1 MPSHKH
7 DVMERSSAS
16 HALRLTTP
24 CVLLEG
30 YTNDPFSMP
39 GLRKLVGY
47 LKTTAEFCMML
58 EMPVA
63 GQGKLKAS
71 ERYWILENYSDSDWS
86 GHQAHRRST
95 SCGLHNCCQHGF
107 VHGTAY
113 FFSGTQKV
121 RTISWKIQV
130 CAYH

>member
-1 MPSHKH
+1 
-7 DVMERSSAS
+7 MERSSAS

-113 FFSGTQKV
+113 FFFRYTKGQDYLMEDTSLCLPLNED
-121 RTISWKIQV
+121 IHI
-130 CAYH
+130 A